1 MQAATG
7 TKGASQAVFR
17 HGPVAQAVCLGR
29 RWRRLAGE
37 GCVQAR
43 RGGAGYVQAGSPL
56 IGGLTLAP
64 VFAMELE
71 LLVLHTGERSLP
83 EAFARAAARRK
94 GASDP
99 K

>member
-1 MQAATG
+1 M
-7 TKGASQAVFR
+7 R
-17 HGPVAQAVCLGR
+17 
-29 RWRRLAGE
+29 RRLAGE

-71 LLVLHTGERSLP
+71 LLVLHTAERSLP
-83 EAFARAAARRK
+83 QPFARAGGGGAR
-94 GASDP
+94 ASDP